1 MAKLKAPEG
10 GSGLTLEQL
19 APAGQHVGVCVRVND
34 LFGVTRRKFQSQE
47 EEEQDVTRFIFGFYG
62 PDQKPYLVQTFEY
75 RISGAPG
82 SNLMGFLKAWV
93 GKTPEM
99 GWDYCAQL
107 GQPAMLTI
115 EHKPS
120 KSKPGQIYA
129 DISGIGPV
137 HPQMLQYVPPAAHF
151 EPILKQL
158 EQSRPQGQ
166 AQTPP
171 PGSVPPANR
180 SYNAPPQQP
189 APQQPAP
196 TPPPVAAESFY
207 VHVNGQT
214 IEVSSTTLGSYP
226 PATPACKKGSQSWGK
241 VSDFAAAPPP
251 QPAPPPPQQPPQYF
265 APPAQQFTPP
275 PGGAPGHFTPP
286 PGGGAADQ
294 DVPF

>member
-10 GSGLTLEQL
+10 GSGLTLEKL
-19 APAGQHVGVCVRVND
+19 APTGQHVGVCVRVND
-34 LFGVTRRKFQSQE
+34 LFGVMRRKFQSQE

-62 PDQKPYLVQTFEY
+62 QDQQLYLVQTFEY

-115 EHKPS
+115 EHKSS
-120 KSKPGQIYA
+120 KSKPGQMYA

-137 HPQMLQYVPPAAHF
+137 HTAMLQYVPPAAHF
-151 EPILKQL
+151 EAMLKQL
-158 EQSRPQGQ
+158 EQAKPQGQ
-166 AQTPP
+166 AQNPP

-180 SYNAPPQQP
+180 GYNAPPQQQFTP
-189 APQQPAP
+189 PPQQPAP
-196 TPPPVAAESFY
+196 TAETFY

-214 IEVSSTTLGSYP
+214 IEVSGTVLGSYP

-241 VSDFAAAPPP
+241 AADFVAPPP
-251 QPAPPPPQQPPQYF
+251 QQVALPPPQSFAPPPQ
-265 APPAQQFTPP
+265 QQFTPP
-275 PGGAPGHFTPP
+275 PQAGAPGHFTPP
-286 PGGGAADQ
+286 PGGGATND
-294 DVPF
+294 DGFPF